1 MNKFSRKAGRPLG
14 AALLVAV
21 SMAMFAGGA
30 LAGDVQV
37 TLSGDQEVPPVKTM
51 ASGSGTISI
60 GADKS
65 VHGGI
70 TTKGLS
76 ASAAHIHEAAAGENG
91 PVIIPLTKSGA
102 DGWMVPANAKLTD
115 AQYSA
120 FEAGKLYVN
129 VHTKEHPGGEIRAQL
144 KP

>member
-1 MNKFSRKAGRPLG
+1 MSTFSSKAGRPRG

-30 LAGDVQV
+30 AAADIQV
-37 TLSGDQEVPPVKTM
+37 TLSGDQEIPPVKTM

-65 VHGGI
+65 VHGSI
-70 TTKGLS
+70 TTKGLT
-76 ASAAHIHEAAAGENG
+76 AAAAHIHEAAAGENG

-129 VHTKEHPGGEIRAQL
+129 VHTKEHPNGEIRAQL